1 MKKWYSSKLL
11 IFLLLLGIIIPH
23 EFYGNTIE
31 ALAAQTGTVT
41 ASTLNVRSEPSTT
54 ASKVQVD
61 DTNVF
66 LNKGETVN
74 ILKEDGDWYYISLLF
89 NGKTV
94 KGYVLSDYVKVTPTP
109 TPKPT
114 VTPKPTKVPTVTPK
128 PVNTINFKKDVKLK
142 ASVNADTLNVRSG
155 PGTTYS
161 KVAGL
166 TKGSAVTVYNEV
178 IIDDATKWYGISFKS
193 DGVTKTGYVLSLY
206 IKLDFKNTIKGKV
219 AVSKLKFHSAAGSK
233 TSYIKDANGNIIYLK
248 EDKAVTIIDE
258 VILENEKWFK
268 VSFTLSGKKKVGYT
282 QANQILFRTVN
293 VTPTVAPTV
302 APTASPT
309 PIVKPSPTPMTT
321 PNATVAPTPTA
332 MPSSAPRPT
341 PKATVA
347 PTAKPSSAP
356 KPTPKATVAPSPT
369 ITMIPTSTVAPSPTQ
384 GPVILEV
391 SDNAIYSDINWR
403 SGYVCNTIY
412 LDIVANIFANE
423 TLLVD
428 YNLQPVVLNNG
439 QKVTV
444 VSAISVD
451 NKIWYHINFTYYWQE
466 LSGYVK
472 SEYIYV
478 GEELPVSQG
487 TPTISWAPTPSPT
500 PTPVISDPYNLDF
513 ESKLSLEGFPESYK
527 DSLRQLHM
535 LYPKWN
541 FKAYHTGLDWST
553 IINEE
558 SIPGKNLLPNNKS
571 VEWKSLETGAYNWK
585 TDIFTVYD
593 GSTWVTASKDAI
605 KYYMDPRNWLTA
617 NYVFQFELLR
627 YQKDYQNIAGVE
639 NILKGTALYNSYYTF
654 IDEFGVEQRYSYAE
668 TFIKA
673 AEYSGVSPYH
683 LASRVKQEVVT
694 GATTLSNSVSGI
706 YAGFEGLFNFYN
718 IGANDSAGGGAIANG
733 LRYARNGSSNGV
745 NNGLYLIPWTNP
757 YRSIVGGSFF
767 LGNSYINRGQDTVYL
782 QKFNVTNI
790 STYFHQYMTNVE
802 APWAE
807 GRKIFSAY
815 SSLADSDIVFS
826 IPVYLNMPAQA
837 VSAPKTM
844 FNPNNWL
851 KSLKVLDINGAEFT
865 ITPTFSQ
872 TDKNYDLIVSNDVE
886 IVEIKAATV
895 SKKAVLGG
903 GGYST
908 LNVGANTITVP
919 VIAENGDVANY
930 IINIFREQ

>member
-41 ASTLNVRSEPSTT
+41 ASTLNVRSKPSTT
-54 ASKVQVD
+54 ASKVQLD

-94 KGYVLSDYVKVTPTP
+94 KGYVLSDYVEVTSTITP

-114 VTPKPTKVPTVTPK
+114 VTPKPSPALTVTPK
-128 PVNTINFKKDVKLK
+128 PGGSTKPPFSKDVKLK
-142 ASVNADTLNVRSG
+142 ATINADTLNVRSG
-155 PGTTYS
+155 PGTSYA

-166 TKGSAVTVYNEV
+166 KQGSAVTVYNEV
-178 IIDDATKWYGISFKS
+178 LDGTTEWYGISFKT
-193 DGVTKTGYVLSLY
+193 DGVTKTGYASSLY
-206 IKLDFKNTIKGKV
+206 IKLNFTDTIKGEV
-219 AVSKLKFHSAAGSK
+219 AVSKLKIHSAAGSK
-233 TSYIKDANGNIIYLK
+233 TSYVKDADGNIIYLK
-248 EDKAVTIIDE
+248 EDKAITITNEVTLAD
-258 VILENEKWFK
+258 EKWFK
-268 VSFTLSGKKKVGYT
+268 VSFTLSGKNKVGYT
-282 QANQILFRTVN
+282 LANQISFRTVN
-293 VTPTVAPTV
+293 VAPTV
-302 APTASPT
+302 APTASPKPT
-309 PIVKPSPTPMTT
+309 VKPSPTPMTT
-321 PNATVAPTPTA
+321 
-332 MPSSAPRPT
+332 
-341 PKATVA
+341 

-356 KPTPKATVAPSPT
+356 KPTPKATVAPTPT
-369 ITMIPTSTVAPSPTQ
+369 AKPSSAPRPTPKATVAPSPTITLIPTLTVAPSPPQ

-391 SDNAIYSDINWR
+391 PDNAIYSDINWR
-403 SGYVCNTIY
+403 NGYVCNTIY
-412 LDIVANIFANE
+412 LNIVANIFANE
-423 TLLVD
+423 SLLVD
-428 YNLQPVVLNNG
+428 YNLQPVILNNG
-439 QKVTV
+439 QKVTIV
-444 VSAISVD
+444 NAITVD
-451 NKIWYHINFTYYWQE
+451 NNIWYYINFTYYWQE

-478 GEELPVSQG
+478 GEELPVTQG

-500 PTPVISDPYNLDF
+500 PTPVISDPNNLDF
-513 ESKLSLEGFPESYK
+513 ESKLSSEGFPESYK
-527 DSLRQLHM
+527 AALRQLHM

-541 FKAYHTGLDWST
+541 FKAYHTGLDWRT
-553 IINEE
+553 IIEEE

-571 VEWKSLETGAYNWK
+571 VEWKSFESGAYNWK
-585 TDIFTVYD
+585 TDVFTVYD
-593 GSTWVTASKDAI
+593 GSTWVTASQDAI
-605 KYYMDPRNWLTA
+605 EYYMDPRNWLTA

-745 NNGLYLIPWTNP
+745 NNGLYLIPWTSP
-757 YRSIVGGSFF
+757 YRSIIGGSFF

-844 FNPNNWL
+844 FNPNNLL
-851 KSLKVLDINGAEFT
+851 KSLKVLDINGTEFT